1 MQQTQLRIEDEAV
14 TRNREEEDEE
24 KKHSESIELQI
35 KADNKHNTTP
45 NENKYHSNDSMHN
58 DGEESPLLLRNRE
71 EEEDESKHMETNA
84 LSAYDKHNHHKI
96 AFELNESNQN
106 IVIRPMS
113 GTNTIDH
120 DQKKDLRLY
129 YKHRAECLMDHRL
142 KRNNI
147 VFAPIYLLFTAFVIG
162 TVLLL
167 YDRTNAKPT
176 PYIDPTLLHTQFR
189 NSISPSELEQIKQCD
204 VPFDNIYGY
213 FDARSFL
220 FGNDDEN
227 ATWFDY
233 SIFGNH
239 IDASYISHAKDVK
252 LGLFT
257 DSNASFYIYGDK
269 SSSIDMPPSLDLYQ
283 NDYTI
288 ISIARYNGNDRDTI
302 FVSKDDDKEWIF
314 GFQNAS
320 ENIIYHDGIAL
331 TVNASSS
338 HKKAINEWV
347 INVDSTHVFRS
358 QQETLYENADVSNPS
373 HEDENVIKWGINMFK
388 SSDWAIAAIIVF
400 NQQLSVPQ
408 IECIE
413 TMLVNQYHINTT
425 HHNDGNNHT
434 AVDHPTIYECNRWT
448 ALYYDD
454 ILAWYDANSG
464 FENDVL
470 IDLSQ
475 KQNNIDL
482 NESNI
487 NIGLEANKG
496 FKYLYGSTNDSID
509 IPLNIDN
516 SDAVV
521 IHYVARYNG
530 NDKGSI
536 LTDIATGFLCG
547 FNDGNAGVCYWN
559 EQRLSQFEAD
569 VYGNQWVLSSF
580 FRDQY
585 DDTNNWFCTQNCDTS
600 FYIDYDSSD
609 LGLRLTINGE
619 YNSEWALAEIIIADL
634 SSNDLTNPSFE
645 TMCFEEYFSNKYDI
659 DSYKYDTKTILL
671 LQLCNSTVI
680 IIIIIVG
687 LYASHYVL
695 TGFRNK
701 PVTDAFLQLVQ
712 ILEWVLTRVCY
723 DLNCCCGA
731 FKGICWRHACACQC
745 SVLPFY
751 NVSSIFLL
759 IKSIINRIQYSRT
772 EANVYLTINTLCI
785 TLATVIHFVF
795 VFDYIIGDTVDYQT
809 VFYFI
814 ELEIC
819 VFVWCIA
826 MVDGFRNYTNDWYW
840 LIVLCLYA
848 NISFIVSITYKVL
861 HDQWSVDEAMII
873 LALVELTLICLSFVI
888 CWILRHY
895 INLLT
900 HCLRCIALI
909 VAIVI
914 FGVIEW
920 DDYLMKQWLFAW
932 LLANFFSLYLGDY
945 MLPNAAIFASAI
957 KNDIFQAMIRNTKY
971 NPYASLIDAHRKFK
985 KILRRPRRITRCLHL
1000 DVSQLG
1006 FNAKPSPIFN
1016 ALLDESTGNT
1026 KEENFTKNV
1035 FNMDVKWANDLR
1047 YDQIMRLYEN
1057 NGLILPR
1064 DTDYNDSKYIT
1075 LHHEYEANG
1084 KYEFDGNLLQLLYE
1098 EAHCYDSDA
1107 LFIEDVMAL
1116 VIFVKFASFRMLFY
1130 DDLLNETSHFV
1141 HFYRKL
1147 NYIQNIYSSI
1157 PDLETSTKGQIG
1169 YTILNSQISNKAP
1182 IIFGESINAM
1192 MRFAKTTNNNYH
1204 GIVFRIKVCGSF
1216 IPLSSLFGDLF
1227 DGIFVVLAPEY
1238 IEMIPKD
1245 YDYDEE
1251 EQDTHFHD
1259 VLSVDGMN
1267 KTTFET
1273 IQHLISKK
1281 LFRDSIH
1288 HHCNLDEKVI
1298 DFLSN
1303 LGDFTI
1309 ASVLLNIQSVTMDR
1323 LCWMC
1328 WLDLINNDSIDHM
1341 SIIKLRRDHGQLTTL
1356 STQVPGQILLHPPTD
1371 DILKIVPEDI
1381 VKHFDVETYIK
1392 KHMMPQDITSTEIE
1406 KTEKERVQTFIDIM
1420 YKYDH
1425 IMNESQTINKLYEL
1439 FRIINEEMGMAQLM
1453 DVLFDIKNK
1462 KIKDIE
1468 AFTRNFGC
1476 QSAQQCNILNNN
1488 TDRRRQRTIRPKHAY
1503 YYKDIGGDNNMS
1515 LEDCNTMEMLDVIH
1529 MKVFHPQNSD
1539 QRIEDRKAK
1548 DILDEEVE
1556 SNHLF
1561 KDRLDYDI
1569 DLRPFKLFCDVNE
1582 YDSEALYHDMF
1593 LRQSNVYAFFK
1604 NNDTMDKLDLLK
1616 DDVSIYV
1623 AKPLDE
1629 DAQGRRLTQ
1638 LDFGH
1643 HVTDWNVTPKFYN
1656 IKQEWTEN
1664 EYAPI
1669 SLELCKSLYMQSQT
1683 IAKTNKN
1690 RASYNLSAHDILCIK
1705 TYTDT
1710 TNLQAQFRHAFRTS
1724 SDKNRRSQFIHW
1736 ATHLN
1741 ITFIKI
1747 EVGNEVHQHNEF
1759 ISNHT
1764 LYHGLNRLFDTKQLR
1779 RQFNGPLS
1787 TSWDIEIAIR
1797 FAGDHGMVLQIDK
1810 GVNNKNSNAMTV
1822 DWISCHDN
1830 ENEALLLNPIVVVQ
1844 KSYVYAK
1851 DVNLTSSYLKQ
1862 VIISTIND
1870 QQTDCFR
1877 NLSSFFKAVWIVR
1890 CLEDVVKD
1898 QSFVERMK
1906 LFEPKSCLQGMS
1918 LFELIFFEGHHYQI
1932 AKYVIANGY
1941 YDECQVRD
1949 MLIGTDHDFVV
1960 NDIDGWIQ
1968 SVDRSQK
1975 LCTKYQ
1981 PRMCK
1986 MNIIYQYGENDKIE
2000 KPFGTKQ
2007 GKAMLMDTNLILQ
2020 YIDQR
2025 KIHKL
2030 QNDLVLNID
2039 MNIKYQVVDHDG
2051 VNEFRCGE
2059 RLWRCKLS
2067 IAAFNIG
2074 TDFRWKIGRSTI
2086 LTNHVLYVSSL
2097 WICKSSRLRCDD
2109 SIGYL
2114 KAICAAGDILID
2126 ENSSIDMNES
2136 GVNEHSFILCNELNI
2151 TNGSK
2156 ITSKRRITIVTNNTN
2171 IDEKDDENDG
2181 NQDEDEN
2188 ALVQFGYIEK
2198 YNEISGNFVFK
2209 YDDNFSSNEVGNVP
2223 FTFDCIDKID
2233 FLNCKEEAKHNP
2245 DSSKA
2250 KGCEEE
2256 EDEQKYPKHIE
2267 LKIKQTN
2274 TNDKYSN
2281 IELRVGL
2288 NGKHGQTTL
2297 KLNDSKTKILINRND
2312 KLSHLTNE
2320 DEKRMDLASYYKHRS
2335 ECLMNHRLRRNNIMF
2350 MPICIL
2356 FLVFLIVT
2364 AQLVHERRN
2373 KERTPYINNN
2383 KNNYFRTSVS
2393 LSELEQIKQCD
2404 VPFDN
2409 IYGYFDARS
2418 FLFGNDSEN
2427 TTWFDYSRSANHM
2440 EARDKDVKL
2449 GLFSDWNDSFYIYGD
2464 KSVSIDVP
2472 SSLDLDKNN
2481 YTIIS
2486 IARYNGNDRDTI
2498 FVSKTDDKE
2507 WIFGF
2512 QNASENIIY
2521 HDGIALTVNASSS
2534 HKKAMHEWV
2543 INVDS
2548 THVFRSQ
2555 HETLYENTNT
2565 SNPSHEDANVIKW
2578 GINMFKS
2585 SDWAIAAII
2594 VFNQQLS
2601 VPQIECIETMLV
2613 NQYHINTTHHN
2624 DGNNHTA
2631 VDHPTI
2637 YECNRWTALYYDD
2650 ILAWYDANS

>member
-1 MQQTQLRIEDEAV
+1 
-14 TRNREEEDEE
+14 
-24 KKHSESIELQI
+24 
-35 KADNKHNTTP
+35 
-45 NENKYHSNDSMHN
+45 
-58 DGEESPLLLRNRE
+58 
-71 EEEDESKHMETNA
+71 
-84 LSAYDKHNHHKI
+84 
-96 AFELNESNQN
+96 
-106 IVIRPMS
+106 
-113 GTNTIDH
+113 
-120 DQKKDLRLY
+120 
-129 YKHRAECLMDHRL
+129 
-142 KRNNI
+142 
-147 VFAPIYLLFTAFVIG
+147 
-162 TVLLL
+162 
-167 YDRTNAKPT
+167 
-176 PYIDPTLLHTQFR
+176 
-189 NSISPSELEQIKQCD
+189 
-204 VPFDNIYGY
+204 
-213 FDARSFL
+213 
-220 FGNDDEN
+220 
-227 ATWFDY
+227 
-233 SIFGNH
+233 
-239 IDASYISHAKDVK
+239 
-252 LGLFT
+252 
-257 DSNASFYIYGDK
+257 
-269 SSSIDMPPSLDLYQ
+269 
-283 NDYTI
+283 
-288 ISIARYNGNDRDTI
+288 
-302 FVSKDDDKEWIF
+302 
-314 GFQNAS
+314 
-320 ENIIYHDGIAL
+320 
-331 TVNASSS
+331 
-338 HKKAINEWV
+338 
-347 INVDSTHVFRS
+347 
-358 QQETLYENADVSNPS
+358 
-373 HEDENVIKWGINMFK
+373 
-388 SSDWAIAAIIVF
+388 
-400 NQQLSVPQ
+400 
-408 IECIE
+408 
-413 TMLVNQYHINTT
+413 
-425 HHNDGNNHT
+425 
-434 AVDHPTIYECNRWT
+434 
-448 ALYYDD
+448 
-454 ILAWYDANSG
+454 
-464 FENDVL
+464 
-470 IDLSQ
+470 
-475 KQNNIDL
+475 
-482 NESNI
+482 
-487 NIGLEANKG
+487 
-496 FKYLYGSTNDSID
+496 
-509 IPLNIDN
+509 
-516 SDAVV
+516 
-521 IHYVARYNG
+521 
-530 NDKGSI
+530 
-536 LTDIATGFLCG
+536 
-547 FNDGNAGVCYWN
+547 
-559 EQRLSQFEAD
+559 
-569 VYGNQWVLSSF
+569 
-580 FRDQY
+580 
-585 DDTNNWFCTQNCDTS
+585 
-600 FYIDYDSSD
+600 
-609 LGLRLTINGE
+609 
-619 YNSEWALAEIIIADL
+619 
-634 SSNDLTNPSFE
+634 
-645 TMCFEEYFSNKYDI
+645 
-659 DSYKYDTKTILL
+659 
-671 LQLCNSTVI
+671 
-680 IIIIIVG
+680 
-687 LYASHYVL
+687 
-695 TGFRNK
+695 
-701 PVTDAFLQLVQ
+701 
-712 ILEWVLTRVCY
+712 
-723 DLNCCCGA
+723 
-731 FKGICWRHACACQC
+731 
-745 SVLPFY
+745 
-751 NVSSIFLL
+751 
-759 IKSIINRIQYSRT
+759 
-772 EANVYLTINTLCI
+772 
-785 TLATVIHFVF
+785 
-795 VFDYIIGDTVDYQT
+795 
-809 VFYFI
+809 
-814 ELEIC
+814 
-819 VFVWCIA
+819 
-826 MVDGFRNYTNDWYW
+826 
-840 LIVLCLYA
+840 
-848 NISFIVSITYKVL
+848 
-861 HDQWSVDEAMII
+861 
-873 LALVELTLICLSFVI
+873 
-888 CWILRHY
+888 
-895 INLLT
+895 
-900 HCLRCIALI
+900 
-909 VAIVI
+909 
-914 FGVIEW
+914 
-920 DDYLMKQWLFAW
+920 
-932 LLANFFSLYLGDY
+932 
-945 MLPNAAIFASAI
+945 
-957 KNDIFQAMIRNTKY
+957 
-971 NPYASLIDAHRKFK
+971 
-985 KILRRPRRITRCLHL
+985 
-1000 DVSQLG
+1000 
-1006 FNAKPSPIFN
+1006 
-1016 ALLDESTGNT
+1016 
-1026 KEENFTKNV
+1026 
-1035 FNMDVKWANDLR
+1035 
-1047 YDQIMRLYEN
+1047 
-1057 NGLILPR
+1057 
-1064 DTDYNDSKYIT
+1064 
-1075 LHHEYEANG
+1075 
-1084 KYEFDGNLLQLLYE
+1084 
-1098 EAHCYDSDA
+1098 
-1107 LFIEDVMAL
+1107 
-1116 VIFVKFASFRMLFY
+1116 
-1130 DDLLNETSHFV
+1130 
-1141 HFYRKL
+1141 
-1147 NYIQNIYSSI
+1147 
-1157 PDLETSTKGQIG
+1157 
-1169 YTILNSQISNKAP
+1169 
-1182 IIFGESINAM
+1182 
-1192 MRFAKTTNNNYH
+1192 
-1204 GIVFRIKVCGSF
+1204 
-1216 IPLSSLFGDLF
+1216 
-1227 DGIFVVLAPEY
+1227 
-1238 IEMIPKD
+1238 
-1245 YDYDEE
+1245 
-1251 EQDTHFHD
+1251 
-1259 VLSVDGMN
+1259 
-1267 KTTFET
+1267 
-1273 IQHLISKK
+1273 
-1281 LFRDSIH
+1281 
-1288 HHCNLDEKVI
+1288 
-1298 DFLSN
+1298 
-1303 LGDFTI
+1303 
-1309 ASVLLNIQSVTMDR
+1309 
-1323 LCWMC
+1323 
-1328 WLDLINNDSIDHM
+1328 
-1341 SIIKLRRDHGQLTTL
+1341 
-1356 STQVPGQILLHPPTD
+1356 
-1371 DILKIVPEDI
+1371 
-1381 VKHFDVETYIK
+1381 
-1392 KHMMPQDITSTEIE
+1392 
-1406 KTEKERVQTFIDIM
+1406 
-1420 YKYDH
+1420 
-1425 IMNESQTINKLYEL
+1425 
-1439 FRIINEEMGMAQLM
+1439 MAQLM

-2312 KLSHLTNE
+2312 KLSHFIITNE

-2555 HETLYENTNT
+2555 HETLYENANT

-2650 ILAWYDANS
+2650 ILAWYDANSGFENDVLIDLSQKQNNIDLNESNINIGLEANKGFKYLYGSTNDSIDIPLNIDNSDAVVIHYVARYNGNDKGSILTDIATGFLCGFNDGNAGVCYWNEQRLSQFEADVYGNQWVLSSFFREDDTNNWFCTQNCDTSFYIDYDSSDLGLRLTINGEYNSEWALAELIIATPSSYSDAMCFEEYLSNKYDIDSYKYDTKTILLLQLCNSAVIIAIIIGGWYAGHFILIGFCNKCGTDTALQFVQFLELAFTSCCCKYNLNCCCGAFKGICGRHACACQCSVLPFYNVSSIFLLIKSIINRIQYSRTEANVYLTINTLCITLATVIHFVFVFDYIIGDTVDYQTVFYFIELEICVFVWCIAMVDGFRNYTNDWYWLIVLCLYANISFIVSITYKVLHDQWSVDEAMIILALVELTLICLSFVICSILRHYINLWAHCLRCIALIVAIVIFAVVEWNDYRLKQWLFVLILTTFFSLYLGDYMLPNATIFASAIKNDIFQAMIRNTKYNPYVPLIDAHADCSLRCLNGKRSPIFNALLGESTGNTKEENFTKNVFDMDVKWANDLRYDQIMRLYENNGLILPRDTDYNDSKYITLHHEYEANGKYEFDGNLLQLLYEEAHCYDSDALFIEDVMALVIFVKFASFRMLFYDDLLNETSHFVHFYRKLNYIQNIYSSIPDLETSTKGQIGYTILNSQISNKAPIIFGESINAMMRFATTTNNNYHGIVFRIKVCGSFIPLSSLFGDLFDGIFVVLAPEYIEMIPKDYEYNDDDMKMFSFMDEKREAIDGECNSIVLRTVIEDLSKINEIFVDNHSPEPTISLSSNTNM